1 MFYCS
6 DDDVIGGKNGKRGF
20 VLLAV
25 GFLALPPPHW
35 FLLCL
40 SHQSAINEM
49 KSDRNRVCLLS
60 CPHSFQF
67 SVSNE
72 VVFPIK
78 ATVNSNKIGWNIKYE
93 FVHHLPNRLCSSLWC
108 SSYFSLKSIQCICN
122 VCLCSAPSA
131 ASSLC
136 RNRKFSSRYL
146 GRCRNRSNNLSFAGA
161 HLSLMMSL
169 FPLWLCPKRDCQC
182 MALVFRLYS
191 AGIPRWDERLWP
203 ERALLSGM
211 LRDENIHH
219 N

>member
-6 DDDVIGGKNGKRGF
+6 DDDMIGGKNGKRGS

-25 GFLALPPPHW
+25 GFLALPHRTD
-35 FLLCL
+35 F
-40 SHQSAINEM
+40 
-49 KSDRNRVCLLS
+49 
-60 CPHSFQF
+60 F
-67 SVSNE
+67 SVFHISQQLMKWNLIEIVFVCCLVLIRFNFLSPNE

-108 SSYFSLKSIQCICN
+108 SNRLSLKSVQCIFN
-122 VCLCSAPSA
+122 VCLRSAPSA

-136 RNRKFSSRYL
+136 RNWKFSSCYL

-191 AGIPRWDERLWP
+191 AGISRCDERLWP